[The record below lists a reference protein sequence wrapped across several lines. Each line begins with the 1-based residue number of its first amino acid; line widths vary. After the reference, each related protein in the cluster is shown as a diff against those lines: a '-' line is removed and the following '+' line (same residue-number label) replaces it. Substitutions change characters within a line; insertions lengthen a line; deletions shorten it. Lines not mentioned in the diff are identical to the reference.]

1 MNLCDGLF
9 GRGGETRRG
18 PPSYRLLEQGRK
30 VQGVEKREGRGVGAN
45 VDSNPSG
52 GEPSTERFISTRSP
66 PLLAR
71 EHPPPPVP
79 PPLHVRVS
87 ARGIKFGRE
96 AVSNILCSDSPTLSF
111 APYPAATP
119 LAAIS
124 T

>member
-1 MNLCDGLF
+1 M
-9 GRGGETRRG
+9 
-18 PPSYRLLEQGRK
+18 
-30 VQGVEKREGRGVGAN
+30 EKREGRGVGAN

-96 AVSNILCSDSPTLSF
+96 AVSNILCSDSPLFRPLPCRHSPRRYFDLIPNDSSSSTIKGKELWREIFWNLSDF
-111 APYPAATP
+111 G
-119 LAAIS
+119 IS
-124 T
+124 